1 MTRRF
6 RSANPQVVSS
16 IEKQRLFEERATIDN
31 LTRLHNR
38 GWLNNNFDRLLNY
51 CKTDGLPFSY

>member
-6 RSANPQVVSS
+6 RSANTEVVSS
-16 IEKQRLFEERATIDN
+16 IKKQRPFEERATIDN
-31 LTRLHNR
+31 LKRLHNR
-38 GWLNNNFDRLLNY
+38 GWLNDNFDRLLNY